1 MGHKWYCELG
11 EGCLCTID
19 YMDHHERQRV
29 KSRAIKICKYPA
41 LTFFL
46 KKYDADKFI
55 LGLK

>member
-1 MGHKWYCELG
+1 
-11 EGCLCTID
+11 
-19 YMDHHERQRV
+19 MDHPERQRV

-46 KKYDADKFI
+46 KKYDANKFI